1 MNIQKENII
10 YILNVNRAA
19 IYSQLSRL
27 VCITIKNIIRDFYKN
42 HHNYTLT
49 KHQWKRIKYIVK
61 NWSESQGVYLTL
73 NNW

>member
-1 MNIQKENII
+1 MNIKKENII
-10 YILNVNRAA
+10 DLLNINRAA

-27 VCITIKNIIRDFYKN
+27 VAITIKNIIREYYA
-42 HHNYTLT
+42 NYYGYILT